1 MKGGRNSRVSMT
13 SPRILRS
20 ESCLGKDP
28 LEGSPQRGASET
40 THLSQVPGEGRGAE
54 GSKTHRLRS
63 SGAQTPAAR
72 PWRRFALTSEPE
84 DQSASAPR
92 RLARKRLANEWRGG
106 PQKLEE
112 QVTMDAVALSNHGS
126 GKPLPDPGG
135 EKGEGQPQGDGLVMP
150 VTSCAGLVAP
160 LKLRVLARPHINSC
174 SLSGRSPM
182 MLLSSSLV
190 VSPSFLTLRKRLEAF
205 PLS

>member
-54 GSKTHRLRS
+54 GSRTHRLRS
-63 SGAQTPAAR
+63 SGAQTPAAW

-92 RLARKRLANEWRGG
+92 RLARNRLASEWRGG

-126 GKPLPDPGG
+126 GKPCLTL
-135 EKGEGQPQGDGLVMP
+135 EGLRQ
-150 VTSCAGLVAP
+150 VTQAP
-160 LKLRVLARPHINSC
+160 
-174 SLSGRSPM
+174 SGRARTKTQICPIQG
-182 MLLSSSLV
+182 SLPGR
-190 VSPSFLTLRKRLEAF
+190 SQKEG
-205 PLS
+205 